1 MEHFMAA
8 LSPSTHRAH
17 AQTTGRRILRHSLV
31 ANFLVLGS
39 ILTMQL
45 LGAWRALSAVSVDD
59 LLLPQTVILTDT
71 NGTELRRV
79 YLEKDRLERTDG
91 DFSPF
96 LKQAVIAIEDER
108 FFSRGC
114 IDFKAI
120 ARAVVADMAQSKSQG
135 ASTITQQLVGNL
147 LLDRSD
153 KSYTRKAVELLLA
166 CRLEWGTSRERI
178 LDLYLNHMAFG
189 GALYGAEE
197 ASRTYFGISAGEL
210 SLPQSVVLAAL
221 LQRPT
226 YFSPYGTHLHTAI
239 SRESARAIR
248 KGQIRSAA
256 DLPSGAVTIGLLGT
270 HFLTATGSVYVEGR
284 TDFVLRAMRGNGF
297 LSDAEVASARQELKT
312 MQFKQ
317 LQPALAMPYFALF
330 VQQQLREGTVPT
342 DRPCDVQAGGCIVR
356 TTLDPQFQSLA
367 ERIVLEH
374 AEEIRTLYGAK
385 NIALVAADRATGH
398 ILAYVGNVGY
408 SDGNLG
414 TMIDMAR
421 VARQPGS
428 SFKPFVYATAFAAG
442 MNPDTF
448 LLDAPLTLGGEHPRN
463 YEGGYR
469 DWTSISHALA
479 ASRNIPAI
487 LALLL
492 SGGEDPV
499 LQTAA
504 RAGIT
509 TPLAVREQ
517 ERKTNPQFAFG
528 YPLAIGAA
536 EVPLLEM
543 VQGYQTLA
551 NAGIYR
557 PLTAIESIR
566 SVDGTTLQSTSPA
579 GGTQAI
585 APLSARWLTSILSD
599 PSLRPTAA
607 WNKALTVPGIQTAIK
622 TGTSNRCIGYHPASG
637 TCSAQLPGDVWTM
650 GYTPEFVLGIW
661 VGNADY
667 WPLSPSADGMNVVA
681 PLWKE
686 FIVGAHALRP
696 EGQTKF
702 PPELI
707 AKKGRE

>member
-1 MEHFMAA
+1 
-8 LSPSTHRAH
+8 
-17 AQTTGRRILRHSLV
+17 
-31 ANFLVLGS
+31 
-39 ILTMQL
+39 MQL
-45 LGAWRALSAVSVDD
+45 LGVWRGLSAISVDD

-108 FFSRGC
+108 FLTRSC
-114 IDFKAI
+114 IDFRAI
-120 ARAVVADMAQSKSQG
+120 GRAAVADMAQSKSQG

-178 LDLYLNHMAFG
+178 LSLYLNHMAFG

-197 ASRTYFGISAGEL
+197 AGRTYFGVSAGEL
-210 SLPQSVVLAAL
+210 SLSQSVVLAAL

-226 YFSPYGTHLHTAI
+226 YFSPYGIHLHTAI

-248 KGQIRSAA
+248 EGHIRSAD
-256 DLPSGAVTIGLLGT
+256 DLPSDSVFIGLLGT

-284 TDFVLRAMRGNGF
+284 TDFVLRAMRESGF
-297 LSDAEVASARQELKT
+297 VSESESAAAQRELATIRFLERKPS
-312 MQFKQ
+312 
-317 LQPALAMPYFALF
+317 LALPHFALF
-330 VQQQLREGTVPT
+330 VQQQLGNGAVQT
-342 DRPCDVQAGGCIVR
+342 DRPCDARAGGCIVQ

-374 AEEIRTLYGAK
+374 AEEIRMKYGAR

-408 SDGNLG
+408 SADEPG

-428 SFKPFVYATAFAAG
+428 SFKPFVYATAFAVG

-448 LLDAPLTLGGEHPRN
+448 LLDAPLTLGADHPRN

-487 LALLL
+487 LALLFA
-492 SGGEDPV
+492 GGEDPV
-499 LQTAA
+499 LMTAA

-509 TPLAVREQ
+509 TPLSVREQ
-517 ERKTNPQFAFG
+517 KRKTNPQFTFG

-536 EVPLLEM
+536 EVPLFEM
-543 VQGYQTLA
+543 VQGYATLA
-551 NAGIYR
+551 NAGVFR
-557 PLTAIESIR
+557 PLTAIASIR
-566 SVDGTTLQSTSPA
+566 SVDGTTLQSTLPV

-599 PSLRPTAA
+599 TSLRPTAA
-607 WNKALTVPGIQTAIK
+607 WNKALTIPGIQTAIK
-622 TGTSNRCIGYHPASG
+622 TGTSNRCIGFRPVTG
-637 TCSAQLPGDVWTM
+637 TCSAQLPGDVWTV
-650 GYTPEFVLGIW
+650 GYSPEFVLGIW
-661 VGNADY
+661 AGNADY
-667 WPLSPSADGMNVVA
+667 WPLSPSADGMNVTA

-686 FIVGAHALRP
+686 FIAEAHKIRP
-696 EGQTKF
+696 EGQTTF